1 MELKIF
7 SAILNYKNNHASS
20 SGSLTR
26 ESQTPRCHR
35 LRGGKLL
42 TSGIPDIFFFLRYPT
57 VSNFKKIPNT
67 SSCII
72 FLLSAI
78 DDNNNDAGARL
89 CCTVQYA
96 PINMY
101 FMINNISLITFLLQT
116 KKNIQK
122 YPYIRSWAEY
132 VCIVSAY
139 VTKKKWSFI
148 PGTILGCCFIWR
160 ERSVHLI

>member
-1 MELKIF
+1 MR
-7 SAILNYKNNHASS
+7 H
-20 SGSLTR
+20 
-26 ESQTPRCHR
+26 
-35 LRGGKLL
+35 
-42 TSGIPDIFFFLRYPT
+42 
-57 VSNFKKIPNT
+57 
-67 SSCII
+67 

-139 VTKKKWSFI
+139 VTKKK
-148 PGTILGCCFIWR
+148 
-160 ERSVHLI
+160 